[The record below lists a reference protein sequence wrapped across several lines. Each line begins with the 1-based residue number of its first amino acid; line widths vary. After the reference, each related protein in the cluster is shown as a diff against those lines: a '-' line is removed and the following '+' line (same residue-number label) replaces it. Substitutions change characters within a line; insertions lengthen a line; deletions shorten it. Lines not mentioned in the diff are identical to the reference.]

1 MASKT
6 GWISR
11 EPLPGGDFDVTALP
25 LLAQALAAEYPFIGT
40 TLAERLAKAYGTRAR
55 LVLGTATSLENLG
68 RQFGATLTER
78 EVRYLMDREW
88 ARTADDVLWRR
99 SKLGLRMTAEQARAL
114 ECWMQSATT
123 GQLASDGPPRK
134 PNTSDQRSIL

>member
-55 LVLGTATSLENLG
+55 LVLGTATSSENLG

-123 GQLASDGPPRK
+123 GQLASSQK
-134 PNTSDQRSIL
+134 PGQE